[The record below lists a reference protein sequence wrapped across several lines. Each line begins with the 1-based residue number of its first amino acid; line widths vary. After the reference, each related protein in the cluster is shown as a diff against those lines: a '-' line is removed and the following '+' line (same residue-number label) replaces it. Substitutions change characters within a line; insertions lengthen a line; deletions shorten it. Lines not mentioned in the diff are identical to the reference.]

1 MYTLYNFLT
10 EMETWTKPFK
20 NDEERARI
28 KKLKINTKNSKPLK
42 EYYDDW
48 VNGKYDED
56 PQILT
61 DSLLRLANV

>member
-28 KKLKINTKNSKPLK
+28 KKLKINTKIANLSKSIMMIGLM
-42 EYYDDW
+42 
-48 VNGKYDED
+48 VNTMKIHNY
-56 PQILT
+56 
-61 DSLLRLANV
+61 